1 MASLYCTITEL
12 EMDAI
17 FKPEKNWVKEYSGF
31 HKEVV
36 YSKIPKIKPWLQIRV
51 YSSLNKN
58 SGLSAKCGADAIRVC
73 VINIETNKG
82 VIKSRRINRVTGW
95 DARLVNRVEEV
106 WEEMINK

>member
-1 MASLYCTITEL
+1 MAATYCLITEL

-36 YSKIPKIKPWLQIRV
+36 YSKITKNKPWLQIRV

-73 VINIETNKG
+73 AINIKTDKG
-82 VIKSRRINRVTGW
+82 VIKSRRINRVPGW
-95 DARLVNRVEEV
+95 DSRLMNRVEEV
-106 WEEMINK
+106 WKELINK